1 MAGAYPRSV
10 ELLLVGVASER
21 LRALLRATGHIVRL
35 ADGPGEAELAQRSGR
50 VDVAVCEADFAQLR
64 RRLESVP
71 VAVWLPTASTAAVAE
86 ALEAGAD
93 EVVHAGMGDRELAVR
108 IAALARRAPAGAPP
122 VELGPLRVDRDRGEA
137 TWHGRRLALT
147 ARERDVLYELSRAG
161 GATVRRETIYRA
173 VWGYAMTR
181 GDRSVDVNVKRL
193 RDKLAAEIGAPVS
206 IETEPGVGYRLAL
219 SQLRNDAVTEL

>member
-1 MAGAYPRSV
+1 
-10 ELLLVGVASER
+10 
-21 LRALLRATGHIVRL
+21 
-35 ADGPGEAELAQRSGR
+35 
-50 VDVAVCEADFAQLR
+50 VDVAVCETDFAQLR
-64 RRLESVP
+64 RRLEGVSI
-71 VAVWLPTASTAAVAE
+71 AVWLPAASTAAVAE

-93 EVVHAGMGDRELAVR
+93 EVLHVGMGDRELAAR

-122 VELGPLRVDRDRGEA
+122 VELGPLRVDREHGEA
-137 TWHGRRLALT
+137 TWHGRRLT
-147 ARERDVLYELSRAG
+147 VTSRERDVLYELARAG
-161 GATVRRETIYRA
+161 GGTVRRETMYRA

>member
-1 MAGAYPRSV
+1 M
-10 ELLLVGVASER
+10 ELLLVGVASDR
-21 LRALLRATGHIVRL
+21 LREIALSTGHTIRV
-35 ADGPGEAELAQRSGR
+35 ADGAGEAELAWRSGR
-50 VDVAVCEADFAQLR
+50 IDVVVSGLEVAQLR
-64 RRLESVP
+64 RRLDTVP
-71 VAVWLPTASTAAVAE
+71 VAMWLPTASTMAAAE

-93 EVVHAGMGDRELAVR
+93 EVLHAGMGDRELAAR
-108 IAALARRAPAGAPP
+108 IAALARRTIAGAAPA
-122 VELGPLRVDRDRGEA
+122 ELGPLLVDREHGEA

-147 ARERDVLYELSRAG
+147 VRERDVLYELARAG
-161 GATVRRETIYRA
+161 GATVRREAIYRA
-173 VWGYAMTR
+173 VWGYAMAR